1 MFKRI
6 ETATAQIAG
15 LWAALALALLLA
27 LPGFFTL
34 PPVDRD
40 EVLFAQSSA
49 QMLQSGDPIDIRFDD
64 QTRYKKPVGIY
75 WLQSA
80 AAALTG
86 EPGKIWSFRLVS
98 LLGAM
103 IAVGATY
110 GIARTTL
117 PRGPAFLAAVTL
129 ASCAMIGAES
139 RLAKTDAML
148 LATIALCGLVL
159 ARAFLPN
166 GRAQDP
172 KISRLAALGFWAA
185 LGASILIK
193 GPIGPMVIGLLLA
206 GLCLHRRDLAL
217 LRALRPLSG
226 LALLLVMV
234 APWLIAITI
243 KSDGAFW
250 MQSVGKDM
258 LAKLG
263 EGQESHGAPPGS
275 YLAAI
280 WLTFWPGSMLLAAA
294 LPAIWRARRD
304 PVVTFALAWTL
315 PTWII
320 FELTAT
326 KLLHYTLPT
335 YPALALLT
343 AWAIWTYGTGRA
355 WAFSALVAAVPALV
369 LGAVTWQA
377 GQIGAPLTWPF
388 WLGIAGLLVATPLCL
403 AAMRHRAPVTL
414 ALCLAA
420 CGLAFSGA
428 LYPSLARMAVL
439 WPAPQIAARAAAM
452 PPGCTLSV
460 VGYAEPSLIFMTQRA
475 AHLDTVAQAANR
487 LAEPGCLLTVVE
499 EANLNAFRKRAPDLL
514 QTNEFRAMN
523 LGSGQMLRLHVFA
536 RPAG

>member
-1 MFKRI
+1 VFDRI
-6 ETATAQIAG
+6 ETATARIAG
-15 LWAALALALLLA
+15 LWAALALTLVLA

-40 EVLFAQSSA
+40 EVLFSQSSA
-49 QMLQSGDPIDIRFDD
+49 QMLQSGDLIDIRFDD

-75 WLQSA
+75 WMQSA

-86 EPGKIWSFRLVS
+86 APDRIWSYRLVS

-129 ASCAMIGAES
+129 ASTMMIGVEA

-172 KISRLAALGFWAA
+172 KTSRLAALGFWAA

-193 GPIGPMVIGLLLA
+193 GPIGPMVIGLALA

-217 LRALRPLSG
+217 LRALRPVSG
-226 LALLLVMV
+226 LALMLVMV

-275 YLAAI
+275 YLLAI
-280 WLTFWPGSMLLAAA
+280 WLTFWPGSMLLAVA
-294 LPAIWRARRD
+294 LPALWRARHA
-304 PVVTFALAWTL
+304 PVVAFGLAWTL

-343 AWAIWTYGTGRA
+343 VWAIWTYGVGRA
-355 WAFSALVAAVPALV
+355 WAFSVVLGAIPALV
-369 LGAVTWQA
+369 LAALAWQA

-388 WLGIAGLLVATPLCL
+388 WLGIAGLLVATPACL
-403 AAMRHRAPVTL
+403 AALRHRAPVTL
-414 ALCLAA
+414 ALCLVA

-428 LYPSLARMAVL
+428 IYPSLARMPVL
-439 WPAPQIAARAAAM
+439 WPAQQIADRAAAM
-452 PPGCTLSV
+452 PADCTLSV
-460 VGYAEPSLIFMTQRA
+460 VGYAEPSLIFLTRRA
-475 AHLDTVAQAANR
+475 AHLDTAAEAAAR
-487 LAEPGCLLTVVE
+487 LREPGCLMTVVE
-499 EANLNAFRKRAPDLL
+499 EANLAAYRKRAGDL
-514 QTNEFRAMN
+514 TEKDEFRGMS
-523 LGSGQMLRLHVFA
+523 LGSGKMLRLHVFV
-536 RPAG
+536 RPAD